1 MGVLIIISLLTITLT
16 AFLGIGVMVGYVV
29 YKDEIGFALPLILTI
44 IITFMSSTLIAFWQR
59 VTDANRAVPA
69 AA

>member
-44 IITFMSSTLIAFWQR
+44 IITFMSSTLIAFL
-59 VTDANRAVPA
+59 AKSN
-69 AA
+69 